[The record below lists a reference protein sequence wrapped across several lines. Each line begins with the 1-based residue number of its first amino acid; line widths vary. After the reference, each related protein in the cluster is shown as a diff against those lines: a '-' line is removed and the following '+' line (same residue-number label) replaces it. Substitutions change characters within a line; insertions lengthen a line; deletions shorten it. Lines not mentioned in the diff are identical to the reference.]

1 MKCFVQVRISK
12 MKILQ
17 RFVYSCIFFYTNPL
31 LNEVANLVIESI
43 NQLHI
48 SYPFCFKSISVKVNH
63 LTGSQDSRK
72 RLFSDKK

>member
-31 LNEVANLVIESI
+31 LNEVAKLVIKSI

-48 SYPFCFKSISVKVNH
+48 SYLFCFK
-63 LTGSQDSRK
+63 
-72 RLFSDKK
+72 